1 MRNGLVLSSALH
13 VGVVLATIYG
23 LPVILDPLEMQE
35 QQIIVELVTVAE
47 RTVSQKPVEKT
58 EEPTPPRAPELKPI
72 VESESNSNPD
82 KTPSPPPEPAKLAPP
97 PPPKMARVATH
108 TLTEP
113 PKAEPLPDKAP
124 KPKPVEVVIPKP
136 KAPIKP
142 KGKPKPPKTVAKA
155 ELAKTF
161 HTLPRPRSKPE
172 RKRPEFNANRIAAL
186 LDEDDEKKPQSP
198 RKKADWEKTLKR
210 LSGEP
215 TPSRARP
222 LSAPM
227 SMSEIDAIR
236 HQIQRCWSFP
246 AGARN
251 AEKLVIRIKVF
262 LNTDGSLSKSPE
274 IVGSYYKTGDLFYD
288 SAVESAR
295 RAVLKCAPLKH
306 LPVDKYARWREI
318 TLTFNPRE
326 MLGG

>member
-1 MRNGLVLSSALH
+1 MRNGLVISSTLH

-23 LPVILDPLEMQE
+23 LPKIFDPLEMQE

-47 RTVSQKPVEKT
+47 QTVSQKPVEKT
-58 EEPTPPRAPELKPI
+58 EATTPSPAP
-72 VESESNSNPD
+72 ESESKPNPE
-82 KTPSPPPEPAKLAPP
+82 KTPPPTPEPAKLAPP
-97 PPPKMARVATH
+97 PPPKMVRVATH

-113 PKAEPLPDKAP
+113 PKAEPLPDKTP
-124 KPKPVEVVIPKP
+124 KPTPVEVVIPKP

-172 RKRPEFNANRIAAL
+172 RKRPKFNADRIAAL
-186 LDEDDEKKPQSP
+186 LDKDDEKKPQP
-198 RKKADWEKTLKR
+198 RRKKADWKKTVKR
-210 LSGEP
+210 LSSEP

-236 HQIQRCWSFP
+236 HQIQQCWSFP
-246 AGARN
+246 AGAKN
-251 AEKLVIRIKVF
+251 AEKLVIQIKVF
-262 LNTDGSLSKSPE
+262 LDTDGSLSKSPE
-274 IVGSYYKTGDLFYD
+274 IVGSYYKTAGDLIYD
-288 SAVESAR
+288 SAAESAR

-306 LPVDKYARWREI
+306 LPVDKYARWRKF
-318 TLTFNPRE
+318 TLTFDPRE

>member
-1 MRNGLVLSSALH
+1 MRNGLVISSALH

-23 LPVILDPLEMQE
+23 LPEILDPVEMQE

-58 EEPTPPRAPELKPI
+58 EEAKSPPAPELKPI
-72 VESESNSNPD
+72 AESESEPKPD
-82 KTPSPPPEPAKLAPP
+82 KTPPPPPEPAGLAPP
-97 PPPKMARVATH
+97 PPPNVARVVTH

-113 PKAEPLPDKAP
+113 PKAEPLPDKTP
-124 KPKPVEVVIPKP
+124 KPKPVEVAIPKP

-155 ELAKTF
+155 ELVKTF

-172 RKRPEFNANRIAAL
+172 RKRPEFNADRIAAL
-186 LDEDDEKKPQSP
+186 LDKDDEKKPQSP
-198 RKKADWEKTLKR
+198 RKKADWKKTLKR

-215 TPSRARP
+215 TPSRALP

-274 IVGSYYKTGDLFYD
+274 IVGSHYKTGDLFYD

>member
-1 MRNGLVLSSALH
+1 M
-13 VGVVLATIYG
+13 
-23 LPVILDPLEMQE
+23 
-35 QQIIVELVTVAE
+35 
-47 RTVSQKPVEKT
+47 SQKPVEKT
-58 EEPTPPRAPELKPI
+58 EETTPPPAPELKQV
-72 VESESNSNPD
+72 VESESEPNPD
-82 KTPSPPPEPAKLAPP
+82 KTPLPPPEPARLTPP
-97 PPPKMARVATH
+97 PPPKMIRAATLN
-108 TLTEP
+108 LTEP
-113 PKAEPLPDKAP
+113 PKAEPLPDKTP
-124 KPKPVEVVIPKP
+124 KPKPVEVAMPKP
-136 KAPIKP
+136 KASIKP
-142 KGKPKPPKTVAKA
+142 KRKPKPPKTVAKA
-155 ELAKTF
+155 ELVKTF

-172 RKRPEFNANRIAAL
+172 RKRPEFNATRIAAL
-186 LDEDDEKKPQSP
+186 LDKDDEKKPQSP
-198 RKKADWEKTLKR
+198 QKKADWKKTLKR

-274 IVGSYYKTGDLFYD
+274 IVGSHYKTGDLFYD

>member
-1 MRNGLVLSSALH
+1 MRNGLVISSALH

-23 LPVILDPLEMQE
+23 LPEILDPLEMQE

-47 RTVSQKPVEKT
+47 RTVSQKPAEKT
-58 EEPTPPRAPELKPI
+58 EETTPPPAPELKPI
-72 VESESNSNPD
+72 VGSEFEPNPD
-82 KTPSPPPEPAKLAPP
+82 KTPLPPPEPAKLAPP
-97 PPPKMARVATH
+97 PPPKMIRVATH
-108 TLTEP
+108 KLTEP
-113 PKAEPLPDKAP
+113 SKAEPLPDKTP
-124 KPKPVEVVIPKP
+124 KPKPAEVVTPKP
-136 KAPIKP
+136 KARIKP

-155 ELAKTF
+155 KLTKTF
-161 HTLPRPRSKPE
+161 HTLPRPRRKPE
-172 RKRPEFNANRIAAL
+172 RKRPEFDANRIAAL
-186 LDEDDEKKPQSP
+186 LDKDDEKKPQPP
-198 RKKADWEKTLKR
+198 RKKADWKKTVKR
-210 LSGEP
+210 LSSEP

-236 HQIQRCWSFP
+236 RQIQLCWSFP
-246 AGARN
+246 AGARD

-274 IVGSYYKTGDLFYD
+274 IVGSHYKTGDLFYD

-306 LPVDKYARWREI
+306 LPVDKYAHWREI

>member
-1 MRNGLVLSSALH
+1 M
-13 VGVVLATIYG
+13 
-23 LPVILDPLEMQE
+23 
-35 QQIIVELVTVAE
+35 
-47 RTVSQKPVEKT
+47 
-58 EEPTPPRAPELKPI
+58 
-72 VESESNSNPD
+72 
-82 KTPSPPPEPAKLAPP
+82 
-97 PPPKMARVATH
+97 
-108 TLTEP
+108 
-113 PKAEPLPDKAP
+113 P
-124 KPKPVEVVIPKP
+124 KPKPVEVITPKP

-142 KGKPKPPKTVAKA
+142 KGKPKPSKTVAKA
-155 ELAKTF
+155 ELTKTF

-172 RKRPEFNANRIAAL
+172 RKRPEFNATRIAAL
-186 LDEDDEKKPQSP
+186 LDKDDEKKPQLR
-198 RKKADWEKTLKR
+198 RKKADWKKTVKR
-210 LSGEP
+210 LSSEP

-274 IVGSYYKTGDLFYD
+274 IVGSHYKTGDLFYD

>member
-47 RTVSQKPVEKT
+47 RTVLQNPAEKT
-58 EEPTPPRAPELKPI
+58 EEPTPPRAPELKS
-72 VESESNSNPD
+72 VVKSEPDSNPD

-97 PPPKMARVATH
+97 PPPKLVQVATH
-108 TLTEP
+108 ALIEP
-113 PKAEPLPDKAP
+113 PKEKSLPEKTP
-124 KPKPVEVVIPKP
+124 KPKPAEVVMPKP

-142 KGKPKPPKTVAKA
+142 KGKPKPPKAVAKA
-155 ELAKTF
+155 ELTTTF
-161 HTLPRPRSKPE
+161 RTLPRPRSKPE
-172 RKRPEFNANRIAAL
+172 RKRPKFNANRIAAL
-186 LDEDDEKKPQSP
+186 LDKDDEKKPQPS
-198 RKKADWEKTLKR
+198 RKKADWKKTVKR
-210 LSGEP
+210 LSSEP

-274 IVGSYYKTGDLFYD
+274 IVGSYYKTGDLYYD
-288 SAVESAR
+288 SAAESAR
-295 RAVLKCAPLKH
+295 RAVLKCAPLKY
-306 LPVDKYARWREI
+306 LPVDKYARWREF
-318 TLTFNPRE
+318 TLTFDPRE
-326 MLGG
+326 MLRG